1 VGRFIAYIVFLLVG
15 SFAATAQRVSTLRT
29 LPDALKENS
38 GLAFYPN
45 SILYFINDGGNAPLL
60 HRYDTVNNDYST
72 LTVLNAS
79 NADWEDLAQDT
90 EGNLYIGD
98 IGNNSNNRKNLKIYK
113 SVNPETI
120 ASNEITVDTI
130 SYTYS
135 NQTTFPPESD
145 SLNFDCEAMLW
156 YKDSIYLFTKNRTSP
171 YDGWCYMYVL
181 PDEPGEYVAQLRD
194 SVQFTA
200 MSKEAGWITGADIR
214 NDSLVLLTSGK
225 VHLAPAFNSAPL
237 GSLSWTTYDVG
248 FSQKEA
254 IVFGAS
260 SDKIFISDE
269 LFIIGN
275 KLYLLD
281 LAKTNASLDYLFSPG
296 FKVKQTSTT
305 LHIKLQKRANA
316 QLYIYSIM
324 GVKMYDVPFEKEL
337 FISQEDLA
345 AGNYI
350 IQLFVAGENY
360 SFRWAKSE

>member
-1 VGRFIAYIVFLLVG
+1 
-15 SFAATAQRVSTLRT
+15 
-29 LPDALKENS
+29 
-38 GLAFYPN
+38 
-45 SILYFINDGGNAPLL
+45 
-60 HRYDTVNNDYST
+60 
-72 LTVLNAS
+72 
-79 NADWEDLAQDT
+79 
-90 EGNLYIGD
+90 
-98 IGNNSNNRKNLKIYK
+98 
-113 SVNPETI
+113 
-120 ASNEITVDTI
+120 
-130 SYTYS
+130 
-135 NQTTFPPESD
+135 
-145 SLNFDCEAMLW
+145 
-156 YKDSIYLFTKNRTSP
+156 
-171 YDGWCYMYVL
+171 MYVL
-181 PDEPGEYVAQLRD
+181 SDEPGEYVAQLRD
-194 SVQFTA
+194 SVQFAA

-225 VHLAPAFNSAPL
+225 VRLAPAFNSAPL

-281 LAKTNASLDYLFSPG
+281 LAKTNANLDYLFSSS
-296 FKVKQTSTT
+296 FEVKQTSTT

-316 QLYIYSIM
+316 ELHIYSIM

-337 FISQEDLA
+337 FISTEELA

>member
-1 VGRFIAYIVFLLVG
+1 MGRFIAYILFLLVG

-29 LPDALKENS
+29 LPDALMENS

-60 HRYDTVNNDYST
+60 HRYDTVNNNYST

-79 NADWEDLAQDT
+79 NVDWEDLAQDT

-98 IGNNSNNRKNLKIYK
+98 IGNNSNNRQNLKIYK
-113 SVNPETI
+113 TVNPE
-120 ASNEITVDTI
+120 SVSNNEITVDTI
-130 SYTYS
+130 SYSYS
-135 NQTTFPPESD
+135 NQTAFPPD
-145 SLNFDCEAMLW
+145 AAALYFDCEAMVW

-214 NDSLVLLTSGK
+214 NDSLVLLTSSK
-225 VHLAPAFNSAPL
+225 VHLASAFNSVPL
-237 GSLSWTTYDVG
+237 VSLSWTTYEVG

-281 LAKTNASLDYLFSPG
+281 LAKSNASLDYLYSSRFT
-296 FKVKQTSTT
+296 VKQTSSS
-305 LHIKLQKRANA
+305 LYIKLQKRAKA
-316 QLYIYSIM
+316 ELHIYSIL
-324 GVKMYDVPFEKEL
+324 GEKMYKIPFEKEL

-345 AGNYI
+345 TGNYFI
-350 IQLFVAGENY
+350 ALFVAGENY

>member
-15 SFAATAQRVSTLRT
+15 SFAATAQRVFTLRT
-29 LPDALKENS
+29 LPDALIENS

-60 HRYDTVNNDYST
+60 HRYDTANNDYST

-79 NADWEDLAQDT
+79 NVDWEDLAQDT

-98 IGNNSNNRKNLKIYK
+98 IGNNDNNRQNLKIYK
-113 SVNPETI
+113 MVNPETI
-120 ASNEITVDTI
+120 SNNEITVETI
-130 SYTYS
+130 SYSYS
-135 NQTTFPPESD
+135 NQTAFPPED
-145 SLNFDCEAMLW
+145 DALYFDCEAMVW

-181 PDEPGEYVAQLRD
+181 PDEPGDYVAQLRD
-194 SVQFTA
+194 SMQFTA
-200 MSKEAGWITGADIR
+200 MSKKTGWITGADIR
-214 NDSLVLLTSGK
+214 NDSLVLLNSGK
-225 VHLAPAFNSAPL
+225 VHLASAFNSAPL

-269 LFIIGN
+269 LYIIGN

-281 LAKTNASLDYLFSPG
+281 LAKTNAILDYMYSSLFT
-296 FKVKQTSTT
+296 VKQTSNT
-305 LHIKLQKRANA
+305 LHIKLQKRAKA
-316 QLYIYSIM
+316 ELHIYSIL

-337 FISQEDLA
+337 FVNQEDLA
-345 AGNYI
+345 TGSYLIA
-350 IQLFVAGENY
+350 LFVEGKNY

>member
-45 SILYFINDGGNAPLL
+45 SILYFVNDGGNAPLL

-72 LTVLNAS
+72 MTVLNAS
-79 NADWEDLAQDT
+79 NTDWEELAQDT

-98 IGNNSNNRKNLKIYK
+98 IGNNSNNRQNLKIYK
-113 SVNPETI
+113 TVNPETI
-120 ASNEITVDTI
+120 SNNEITVDTI
-130 SYTYS
+130 SYSYS
-135 NQTTFPPESD
+135 NQTAFPPD
-145 SLNFDCEAMLW
+145 AAALNFDCEAMLW
-156 YKDSIYLFTKNRTSP
+156 YKDSIYLFSKNRTSP

-194 SVQFTA
+194 SLQFTA

-225 VHLAPAFNSAPL
+225 VHLAPAFNSVPL

-254 IVFGAS
+254 IAFGSS

-281 LAKTNASLDYLFSPG
+281 LAKSNASLDYLSSFS
-296 FKVKQTSTT
+296 FKVNQTSNT
-305 LHIKLQKRANA
+305 LHIKLHKRATA
-316 QLYIYSIM
+316 ELHIYSIM
-324 GVKMYDVPFEKEL
+324 GKKMYNMPFEKEL

-345 AGNYI
+345 AGNYLI
-350 IQLFVAGENY
+350 ALFVAGENY
-360 SFRWAKSE
+360 NFRWAKSE